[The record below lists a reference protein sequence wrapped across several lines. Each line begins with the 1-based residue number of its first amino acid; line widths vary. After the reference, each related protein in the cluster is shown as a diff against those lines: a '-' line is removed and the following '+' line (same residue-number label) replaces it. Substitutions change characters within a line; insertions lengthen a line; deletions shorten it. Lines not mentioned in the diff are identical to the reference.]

1 MTTMTEIQLVELV
14 RESLLAGGAA
24 VLPAVAAGFV
34 VALVAGLVQG
44 ATGVHEPII
53 GFVPRLAVM
62 GLVMV
67 WTLPWMVERLAEL
80 FRIAAAG
87 P

>member
-1 MTTMTEIQLVELV
+1 MTDIQLVELV

-24 VLPAVAAGFV
+24 LVPVLVVGFI
-34 VALVAGLVQG
+34 VALVAGLVQA
-44 ATGVHEPII
+44 ATGVHEPIV
-53 GFVPRLAVM
+53 GFVPRLAAM
-62 GLVMV
+62 GLVIV
-67 WTLPWMVERLAEL
+67 LTIPWMVERFTEL